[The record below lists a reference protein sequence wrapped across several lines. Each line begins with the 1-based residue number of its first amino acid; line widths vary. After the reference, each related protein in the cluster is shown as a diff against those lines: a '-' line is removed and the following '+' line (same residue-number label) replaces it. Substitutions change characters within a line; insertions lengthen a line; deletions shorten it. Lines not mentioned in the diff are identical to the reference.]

1 MEVAMSV
8 LIAAKNHAGYL
19 SASKFVR
26 EAARSGNML
35 VSGAQLNAKV
45 LRMRHVDSP
54 KARARRGL
62 GADVP

>member
-45 LRMRHVDSP
+45 LRMRHS
-54 KARARRGL
+54 GL
-62 GADVP
+62 S